1 MATPHINGLIFG
13 SAEDGGGGFTR
24 RGWTHVFCPEGLLP
38 VIYFG
43 RQGKRDTFSGDLS
56 TVICVPFQAL
66 GSCFI
71 QHFWQI
77 TEADVQCE
85 NVQIKKLATVTFST
99 SLYQNE
105 TLLVAK
111 SFVYFPPLSFLLT
124 HFICALPLISRM
136 QNPNSEI
143 SHDFPHTTT
152 SCHSCKNS
160 KQTSAFQGP
169 TKQILRSGINERH
182 APSILDQKAQYQK

>member
-1 MATPHINGLIFG
+1 MDTCIL
-13 SAEDGGGGFTR
+13 S
-24 RGWTHVFCPEGLLP
+24 RGAFASHLFRAAGRER
-38 VIYFG
+38 YFFRG
-43 RQGKRDTFSGDLS
+43 LS

-71 QHFWQI
+71 QHFFGKLRSQTCSERI
-77 TEADVQCE
+77 FRF
-85 NVQIKKLATVTFST
+85 KKLATVTFST

-105 TLLVAK
+105 TQLVAK

-143 SHDFPHTTT
+143 SHDFPRTT

-160 KQTSAFQGP
+160 KQTFVFQGP
-169 TKQILRSGINERH
+169 TKQIPRTGINERH
-182 APSILDQKAQYQK
+182 APSILDQKAQH